1 MDAKWVFIE
10 QFPYVIKHKQGM
22 SNIVAD
28 ALSRRHTLLS
38 PVETKKML
46 SFELLKELY
55 AWSWFLSNLQGL
67 WKCHF

>member
-55 AWSWFLSNLQGL
+55 A
-67 WKCHF
+67 